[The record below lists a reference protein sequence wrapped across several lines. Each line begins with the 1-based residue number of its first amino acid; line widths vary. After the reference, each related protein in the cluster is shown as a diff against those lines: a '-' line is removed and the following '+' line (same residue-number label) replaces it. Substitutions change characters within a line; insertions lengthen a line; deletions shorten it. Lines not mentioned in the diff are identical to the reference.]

1 VRAVV
6 SVPSDYVLCVG
17 GVGGG
22 GEERFLIK
30 KATIRCY
37 QAAQAPYPY
46 SKNDLG
52 QLLNDP

>member
-1 VRAVV
+1 M
-6 SVPSDYVLCVG
+6 
-17 GVGGG
+17 G
-22 GEERFLIK
+22 GEGDGAMFLIK

-37 QAAQAPYPY
+37 QAAQVPYPY